1 MTKAHG
7 HKTVAWNYVNKPMK
21 KLSTTLVLVLGLSA
35 SALSHANERLAVS
48 SQGQLYMQF
57 QQLQQE
63 VATLRGMLEVQQ
75 NQLQQIEQTNLERYQ
90 ALEQRTAQAAEQ
102 TTFTA
107 EPTNSPQPTN
117 QPTEQQTAPL
127 AESADPAKE
136 QEFYDA
142 AFSLIRKRDFD
153 TAQQAFSGFLRRYPN
168 GQYAANAYY
177 WLGEIHLVQEDFQA
191 AGKAFATV
199 IQNWPDH
206 SKVADSMYKLAD
218 VERRMGQP
226 ERAKV
231 ILQQVTEQYPR
242 SSAAK
247 LAQQDL
253 QRL

>member
-1 MTKAHG
+1 
-7 HKTVAWNYVNKPMK
+7 MK
-21 KLSTTLVLVLGLSA
+21 KLSTTLVLVLGLGA
-35 SALSHANERLAVS
+35 STLSHANERLAVS
-48 SQGQLYMQF
+48 SQGQLYMQL

-63 VATLRGMLEVQQ
+63 VATLRGMLEEQQ
-75 NQLQQIEQTNLERYQ
+75 HQLQQIEQTNLERYQ
-90 ALEQRTAQAAEQ
+90 ALEQRNAPATEQ

-107 EPTNSPQPTN
+107 EPAKLPQPTN
-117 QPTEQQTAPL
+117 QRAEQQQTTAV
-127 AESADPAKE
+127 ETADPAKE

>member
-1 MTKAHG
+1 
-7 HKTVAWNYVNKPMK
+7 MK
-21 KLSTTLVLVLGLSA
+21 KLSTTLVLVLGLGA

-48 SQGQLYMQF
+48 SQGQLYMQL

-63 VATLRGMLEVQQ
+63 VATLRGMLEEQQ
-75 NQLQQIEQTNLERYQ
+75 HQLQQIEQTNLERYQ
-90 ALEQRTAQAAEQ
+90 ALEQRNAPATEQ

-107 EPTNSPQPTN
+107 EPAKLPQPTN
-117 QPTEQQTAPL
+117 QRAEQQQTTA
-127 AESADPAKE
+127 AETADPAKE

-142 AFSLIRKRDFD
+142 AFSLIRKREFD